1 VGPTARI
8 HLDLGDAAAAVTASA
23 ESGGLLGHAFRAEIE
38 PPIGVVAEVRVN
50 DVACGTVWSPP
61 YVVDVSRAALS
72 GSNRVEIVVANTAA
86 NALAHDSHLATLVA
100 DSERR
105 YGRRFRMQEL
115 DRAMDGVRSG
125 LIATPALV
133 ISH

>member
-1 VGPTARI
+1 MT
-8 HLDLGDAAAAVTASA
+8 DSA
-23 ESGGLLGHAFRAEIE
+23 EPGGLLGHSFRADID
-38 PPIGVVAEVRVN
+38 PPIGVIAEVRVN
-50 DVACGTVWSPP
+50 DVDCGIVWAPP

-72 GSNRVEIVVANTAA
+72 GSNRVEIIVRNTAA
-86 NALAHDSHLATLVA
+86 NALAHDPHLPSLVA

-115 DRAMDGVRSG
+115 DRAMDGIRSG
-125 LIATPALV
+125 LLATPALV